1 MGLSRA
7 EKVLLHTP
15 CGELIVLRAIPAE
28 TCCAWALCSRSE
40 HGNVFLYCRFRDSP
54 SYLLGRTWLLLCN
67 FVTIAFPC
75 DSAPSASYYVPSS
88 RSGKRSI
95 LEKHVLYQNGLYK
108 KVTSI
113 LIESNFF
120 RFPWLI

>member
-67 FVTIAFPC
+67 FVTLEFPC
-75 DSAPSASYYVPSS
+75 ASAPSASYYVPSS

-95 LEKHVLYQNGLYK
+95 VDTHGRTPVGIYGGKFGQHT
-108 KVTSI
+108 KVT
-113 LIESNFF
+113 L
-120 RFPWLI
+120 